1 MVGGFYMGK
10 KGQKYNTYT
19 PEFKQQVLQEYL
31 NGEGG
36 EKTLAK
42 RHGIPDRTISNWI
55 KKGRN
60 NIDVTIDNRGRGS
73 IGKGPQKKELTLE
86 DYKER
91 YEILKKYQAFLKAR
105 QEKK

>member
-10 KGQKYNTYT
+10 KGQKYNSYT
-19 PEFKQQVLQEYL
+19 LEFKQQVIQEY
-31 NGEGG
+31 NREGG
-36 EKTLAK
+36 ARLLAK
-42 RHGIPDRTISNWI
+42 KHGIPVRTISNWI
-55 KKGRN
+55 KKAKN
-60 NIDVTIDNRGRGS
+60 NIDISIDGRGK
-73 IGKGPQKKELTLE
+73 IGRPKTKDLTLE